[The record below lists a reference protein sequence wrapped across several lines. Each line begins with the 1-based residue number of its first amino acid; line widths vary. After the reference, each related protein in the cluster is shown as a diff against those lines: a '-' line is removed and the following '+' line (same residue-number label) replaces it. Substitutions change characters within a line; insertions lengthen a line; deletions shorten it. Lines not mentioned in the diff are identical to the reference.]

1 MKSGRG
7 NLSDAHD
14 DIHTKGLAG
23 MNRNGRSKLSMAVR
37 RLRQD
42 SVSSHDAF
50 IKVISRLMDDESGKL
65 GNIPESLAGSPVS
78 SGIEDSIDMMD
89 EASELS
95 EGIIEAADEIAQ
107 LCGVDASPGMLSAP
121 GIACSCFESAG
132 IDADQP
138 RSSRLQ
144 LLVQPSL
151 IKHLKDVSKA
161 RGCSVNQLVNDMLLS
176 CCAGK
181 SGKDG

>member
-7 NLSDAHD
+7 YLSDAHD

-107 LCGVDASPGMLSAP
+107 LCGVDASPGMTTSVGRPIPRFTKSPSFKNFATLRAIISLGAISFVISITIFP
-121 GIACSCFESAG
+121 PLRCS
-132 IDADQP
+132 
-138 RSSRLQ
+138 
-144 LLVQPSL
+144 LLERQG
-151 IKHLKDVSKA
+151 H
-161 RGCSVNQLVNDMLLS
+161 G
-176 CCAGK
+176 
-181 SGKDG
+181 